1 MSKSL
6 LEVVAVAEAF
16 ENGGNVASAIAAY
29 RNWLASNESENRFA
43 AYFNLAVLYFKA
55 ECTGLAQA
63 ALRSCLRYH
72 PGFEQAL
79 KICIEPSM
87 DQRRPMAAR
96 TAYGHERIRVGWL
109 AHASM
114 FQSVPFVQLA
124 IEITAST
131 NEHTLLGWGSNIPA
145 GISDVSHMTDEAVA
159 CKIRTLE
166 LDVLIDLMAW
176 NTHGRPGIV
185 AYHPAPLV
193 ASWTVN
199 PQPFGLQAVDLLIV
213 DATFRNP
220 IPEIEFNEKVLH
232 LDTTKHQAENIE
244 AGLLPAL
251 EALLLR
257 ELNQLPARLLCL
269 KPSKADLDY
278 IKEPLQRGRRYVIV
292 APPYQHISAGI
303 RVLYDLQKWLILA
316 GFDAIVCTWFSGYPI
331 ESFVDDIVI
340 YPEVAPGNILKT
352 KRIVRYILNVPGKL
366 GYGEKTYA
374 QHELLVAYNNELAP
388 FADGFVLQVPS
399 TEPFFYPGDG
409 PRDKDA
415 MYVGKGRNLGLH
427 PTSCVEITK
436 NFPAN
441 RMQVADFLRSVDTF
455 YTYDDFTIL
464 LHEAILCGCKV
475 MLINPLGQTIPI
487 LSSRMPSSN
496 EFRMQLHNFINITQ
510 KL

>member
-1 MSKSL
+1 MLSW
-6 LEVVAVAEAF
+6 
-16 ENGGNVASAIAAY
+16 GGN
-29 RNWLASNESENRFA
+29 
-43 AYFNLAVLYFKA
+43 
-55 ECTGLAQA
+55 T
-63 ALRSCLRYH
+63 
-72 PGFEQAL
+72 
-79 KICIEPSM
+79 
-87 DQRRPMAAR
+87 
-96 TAYGHERIRVGWL
+96 
-109 AHASM
+109 
-114 FQSVPFVQLA
+114 
-124 IEITAST
+124 
-131 NEHTLLGWGSNIPA
+131 PA
-145 GISDVSHMTDEAVA
+145 GISDISDLTDESVA
-159 CKIRTLE
+159 CKIRALE
-166 LDVLIDLMAW
+166 IDILIDLMAW
-176 NTHGRPGIV
+176 NTHCRPGIV
-185 AYHPAPLV
+185 AYHPAPLL

-199 PQPFGLQAVDLLIV
+199 PQPICLSAVDVIIF
-213 DATFRNP
+213 DSTIQNQK
-220 IPEIEFNEKVLH
+220 IEIEFSEKILY
-232 LDTTKHQAENIE
+232 LDAVNKDASMAE
-244 AGLLPAL
+244 ASLLKKV

-257 ELNQLPARLLCL
+257 ELEQLPVRESYFS
-269 KPSKADLDY
+269 PSEPDLEY
-278 IKEPLQRGRRYVIV
+278 IKAPAQRGRRYIIV
-292 APPYQHISAGI
+292 APPYQHTSAGI

-316 GFDAIVCTWFSGYPI
+316 GFDALVCTWFSGYPV
-331 ESFVDDIVI
+331 ESFSEDIVI

-441 RMQVADFLRSVDTF
+441 RMQVAEFLRTVDTF